1 MIKIIS
7 LSLSAA
13 LFLAISGSAWAQTKR
28 SSTESATVKPE
39 KIAKQVTLR
48 EKIASRSAAV
58 KERLAGSRLQACK
71 KVEQSLTTKS
81 NKMSESLT
89 KHLGGLEKLQGKVE
103 TLAAKR
109 TGQGRTISGYAVL
122 VTAANEAKAKAAAA
136 IAEVK
141 DPPAIDCSSDNPKA
155 AVAEF
160 KSSFKSAREAL
171 QGYHRA
177 LRNLL
182 VAVASVT
189 GQENR
194 TSSSSAKPA
203 TSSSTTR

>member
-1 MIKIIS
+1 MNKIIILILALT
-7 LSLSAA
+7 LSLTMS
-13 LFLAISGSAWAQTKR
+13 SGVWAQTKEST
-28 SSTESATVKPE
+28 SSGTVRPAPSSAR
-39 KIAKQVTLR
+39 VTSLK

-58 KERLAGSRLQACK
+58 KERLAGSRLQACE
-71 KVEQSLTTKS
+71 KVEQSLTTRS
-81 NKMSESLT
+81 NKMSQTLT
-89 KHLGGLEKLQGKVE
+89 KLLGVLEKLQEKIG

-109 TGQGRTISGYAVL
+109 IGQGKTITGYSAL
-122 VTAANEAKAKAAAA
+122 VAAANEAKEQSVAA

-155 AVAEF
+155 AVTEF

-171 QGYHRA
+171 HNYHRTV
-177 LRNLL
+177 RNLL

-194 TSSSSAKPA
+194 TSSSSAKPT
-203 TSSSTTR
+203 TSSSTAR